1 MRFKDLKI
9 FQKNINLDKQTP
21 ALFLD
26 RDGVLIKDNHYIS
39 DPKRVKLELG
49 VMDLLRFAK
58 KNGWITIVITN
69 QSGIGRGYF
78 NWADYD
84 DVTKKMLSEISES
97 DLIAAIFAN
106 SFVSSDSEN
115 SWRKPGTGMIM
126 ESLKYFNINL
136 QKSIL
141 VGDRITDLQS
151 GVNAGIS
158 NLVHLLT
165 GHGMTERESVLK
177 YMKNDFFYFKDKK
190 SNIKLFDN
198 LDELLASKS
207 L

>member
-49 VMDLLRFAK
+49 VLDLLRFAK
-58 KNGWITIVITN
+58 KKGWITIVITN

-84 DVTKKMLSEISES
+84 DVTMKMLSEISET

-115 SWRKPGTGMIM
+115 SWRKPGSGMIM

-136 QKSIL
+136 QKSTLI
-141 VGDRITDLQS
+141 GDRITDLQS
-151 GVNAGIS
+151 GVNAGIP

-165 GHGMTERESVLK
+165 GHGMSERESVLK

>member
-9 FQKNINLDKQTP
+9 FQKNINLNKQTP

-58 KNGWITIVITN
+58 KKGWITIVITN

-106 SFVSSDSEN
+106 SFVNSDSEN

-136 QKSIL
+136 QKSTLI
-141 VGDRITDLQS
+141 GDRITDLQS

-165 GHGMTERESVLK
+165 GHGMSERERVLK

>member
-1 MRFKDLKI
+1 M
-9 FQKNINLDKQTP
+9 QK
-21 ALFLD
+21 
-26 RDGVLIKDNHYIS
+26 
-39 DPKRVKLELG
+39 
-49 VMDLLRFAK
+49 K
-58 KNGWITIVITN
+58 KGWITIVITN

-78 NWADYD
+78 NCADYD

-106 SFVSSDSEN
+106 SFVNSDSEN

-136 QKSIL
+136 QKSTLI
-141 VGDRITDLQS
+141 GDRITDLQS

-165 GHGMTERESVLK
+165 GHGMSERERVLK